1 MVLLLV
7 SLSILNVHRE
17 KVMYLI
23 YQKRKI
29 HVHTT
34 MVVKIPI

>member
-1 MVLLLV
+1 MVLLQV
-7 SLSILNVHRE
+7 SLSILNVHIE

-29 HVHTT
+29 HVHT
-34 MVVKIPI
+34 MVVKILI